1 MDDVAGR
8 LRESLYTAVG
18 FGVLGIQQAAVQ
30 GRILRRE
37 LSKLAVEVDE
47 RVDPLL
53 DDVEAKTPDELRPL
67 LVQARTA
74 ARSLQQALLG
84 VPAR

>member
-1 MDDVAGR
+1 MDDMAGR

-18 FGVLGIQQAAVQ
+18 FGVLGVQQAAVQ
-30 GRILRRE
+30 GRALRRE

-53 DDVEAKTPDELRPL
+53 DDVEAKVPDELRPL
-67 LVQARTA
+67 MVQVRTA
-74 ARSLQQALLG
+74 ARSLQRTLLG
-84 VPAR
+84 APAR